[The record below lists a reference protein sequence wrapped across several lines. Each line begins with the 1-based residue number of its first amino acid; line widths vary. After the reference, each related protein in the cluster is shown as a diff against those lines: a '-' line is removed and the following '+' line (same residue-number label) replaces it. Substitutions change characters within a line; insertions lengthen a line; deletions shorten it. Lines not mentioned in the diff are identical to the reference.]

1 MKGFKIRN
9 MEKLGSETQ
18 KQCDCSVYREY
29 IQRVAWQMLQNNKLY
44 ARGQLFVLFFEVI
57 RIRGTTAANLNRIN
71 KNTFQME
78 IFKMEFTTVK
88 HSQCQR
94 VCLTYEQDYT

>member
-1 MKGFKIRN
+1 MTVQFTENIYKEWHGRCYKIIN
-9 MEKLGSETQ
+9 CMQEAS
-18 KQCDCSVYREY
+18 C
-29 IQRVAWQMLQNNKLY
+29 
-44 ARGQLFVLFFEVI
+44 LFFSFEVI